1 MQTKRIFSFTTLG
14 AILTCLFFA
23 GCGGGDDG
31 DYEGVGKLVS
41 DRNSARI
48 ARGIDKSNPDNKR
61 AADSGKSIPPSAIKE
76 EIQSG
81 EGLFEE
87 EVKVVGLS
95 SGKVLARGRVFF
107 DKNGKIVN
115 IKIRK
120 N

>member
-1 MQTKRIFSFTTLG
+1 MQTKRSFSFTALG

-23 GCGGGDDG
+23 GCGGDDG

-41 DRNSARI
+41 DRNRARI

-61 AADSGKSIPPSAIKE
+61 TADSGESIPPSAIKE